1 MADLPSDR
9 VDPSTPFTYCGVDY
23 FGPFFVKEGRKEL
36 KRYGA
41 LFTCMA
47 SRAIHIEIANS
58 LTTDSFLNALRRF
71 LAIRGPIKQLR
82 SDQGTNFIGA
92 RNELQKALNEMD
104 NSKIKHFLLEHD
116 CDFFAFKL
124 NVPDASHMGGVWERQ
139 IRTVRS
145 VLASMVGSMG
155 TQLDDESL
163 RTFVYEVAAIVN
175 SRPLTTD
182 NLNDPRSLEPLTPNH
197 LLTQK
202 SKVLLPPPGAFQS
215 ADLYCRKRW
224 RRVQYLVNE
233 FWTRWRKE
241 YLLSL
246 QPRQKWVSHTR
257 NMKVG
262 DIVIV
267 EDKNTPRNRW
277 QLARISQTI
286 VDHDGRVRKVKINM
300 SSTLDKRG
308 KRTGPVVCLER
319 PIHKLVVLVES
330 TE

>member
-1 MADLPSDR
+1 
-9 VDPSTPFTYCGVDY
+9 
-23 FGPFFVKEGRKEL
+23 
-36 KRYGA
+36 
-41 LFTCMA
+41 
-47 SRAIHIEIANS
+47 
-58 LTTDSFLNALRRF
+58 
-71 LAIRGPIKQLR
+71 
-82 SDQGTNFIGA
+82 
-92 RNELQKALNEMD
+92 
-104 NSKIKHFLLEHD
+104 
-116 CDFFAFKL
+116 
-124 NVPDASHMGGVWERQ
+124 
-139 IRTVRS
+139 
-145 VLASMVGSMG
+145 MG

-175 SRPLTTD
+175 SQPLTTD

-202 SKVLLPPPGAFQS
+202 SKVLLSPPGAFQS

-246 QPRQKWVSHTR
+246 QPRQKWVSQTR